1 MLPQL
6 FESEISLDAREGGV
20 YAERLQKG
28 FMNGKLF
35 DKSTN
40 CFSGGLVNAVLG
52 LSECR
57 C

>member
-6 FESEISLDAREGGV
+6 FESKISLDAREGGV
-20 YAERLQKG
+20 YAERLQRG
-28 FMNGKLF
+28 FMNGQLF
-35 DKSTN
+35 DKSKSG
-40 CFSGGLVNAVLG
+40 FSGGEVNAVLG